1 MAWLLAVVR
10 AALYFLAL
18 LMQREH
24 FEHQPYNLVSL
35 AHEQQQH
42 TVEHNKKWE
51 RAVELNKNLNLRVH
65 SSEQEVLAVLFPGTG
80 WVMCENNG

>member
-1 MAWLLAVVR
+1 MLSVVR

-24 FEHQPYNLVSL
+24 FELSKPSNLVSL

-42 TVEHNKKWE
+42 TVEHNNKRE
-51 RAVELNKNLNLRVH
+51 RAVELNKYLNLRVC
-65 SSEQEVLAVLFPGTG
+65 SAELEALAVISRNCLSH
-80 WVMCENNG
+80 V